1 MAKRDAE
8 VAALAA
14 PMSSVLYDGDMDM
27 SGLLAA
33 VLTPGPVSILP
44 PEPDIQVIKPDP
56 IKALETLCNTGRVS
70 HQLVNLATAK
80 LNLTPVISQSPVDE
94 GRRKRGELEDNVEVV
109 CRLWQMKCLPWELLT
124 TDAIAL
130 MVDANDQ
137 PSQGAVYSVL
147 RRWADHNWAMV
158 GRSPVRFVGF
168 SDDAWQLG
176 LTELR
181 RRAKREADRR
191 TKGFF

>member
-1 MAKRDAE
+1 MPL
-8 VAALAA
+8 V
-14 PMSSVLYDGDMDM
+14 PTDGDMDL

-33 VLTPGPVSILP
+33 VLTPGPVTILP
-44 PEPDIQVIKPDP
+44 PEPDIEMIKPDP
-56 IKALETLCNTGRVS
+56 IKVLEILCNSGRVS
-70 HQLVNLATAK
+70 QQLVNLVTRNVLLQDAPAEQ
-80 LNLTPVISQSPVDE
+80 LPVAE

-109 CRLWQMKCLPWELLT
+109 CRLWLMKCLPWELLT

-130 MVDANDQ
+130 MVDANDT
-137 PSQGAVYSVL
+137 PSQGAIYSVL
-147 RRWADHNWAMV
+147 TRWADHNWATID
-158 GRSPVRFVGF
+158 RSPVRFVGF
-168 SDDAWQLG
+168 SDDALNLG